1 MTFGRVREAPERFQ
15 DGARALAASAER
27 CERCAEVNVREVQ
40 ESDHGLSGR
49 AKMNTR
55 AAVRARIPKIEYYTT
70 RMTDTERE
78 PPEKAPAP
86 RALVTGASGLVG
98 SALVPAL
105 REDGFEVVRLARR
118 RGRRA
123 DRTTPGTARWDPTA
137 GEIQTEA
144 LDGLEVVVHLAGE
157 NIAAP
162 WTRGRRERIRSSR
175 VDGTRLLAGSLA
187 ALAHPPRT
195 LVCAS
200 AVGFYGDRGDTML
213 DESSEGGRGF
223 LADTCRE
230 WERAAEEARAAGI
243 RVVHLRFGIILTP
256 AGGALARMLPVFRL
270 GLGGRLGTGR
280 QYMSWI
286 GLADVVGAIRYV
298 IAHPTIAGPLNTVAP
313 HPVRNVSFTRTLGRV
328 LGSPTVL
335 PAPAFVLRFF
345 LGEMADELLLSSA
358 RVLPAKLVASGYE
371 FRQPELEAALQEM
384 LGRGI
389 GGA

>member
-1 MTFGRVREAPERFQ
+1 
-15 DGARALAASAER
+15 
-27 CERCAEVNVREVQ
+27 
-40 ESDHGLSGR
+40 
-49 AKMNTR
+49 
-55 AAVRARIPKIEYYTT
+55 
-70 RMTDTERE
+70 
-78 PPEKAPAP
+78 
-86 RALVTGASGLVG
+86 
-98 SALVPAL
+98 
-105 REDGFEVVRLARR
+105 
-118 RGRRA
+118 
-123 DRTTPGTARWDPTA
+123 
-137 GEIQTEA
+137 
-144 LDGLEVVVHLAGE
+144 
-157 NIAAP
+157 
-162 WTRGRRERIRSSR
+162 
-175 VDGTRLLAGSLA
+175 
-187 ALAHPPRT
+187 
-195 LVCAS
+195 VCAS
-200 AVGFYGDRGDTML
+200 AVGFYGDRGDAEL

-256 AGGALARMLPVFRL
+256 AGGVLARMLPVFRL

-286 GLADVVGAIRYV
+286 GLSDVVGAIRYV

-313 HPVRNVSFTRTLGRV
+313 HPVRNVAFTRTLGRV